1 MNRPALLSL
10 VMLAGVG
17 IPLGCLAA
25 TGAEA
30 ALLPDFSAMS
40 DSAFVPDSIVVA
52 EITATPDSVSA
63 AKSDAA
69 RDSVSPPDS
78 VFVPDHARIAL
89 VEFALRDFD
98 EVRVFTDSTRFYS
111 RRVVASSEGVRL
123 RRINWSPSI
132 TDYAEERMVPWS
144 EVQSIK
150 VRRGASGAGILV
162 GAGIG
167 LAIGMTIALA
177 QGVASTYTFGV
188 DGEAQ
193 RSANGAIAW
202 GFLGGAVLGW
212 LVDHPGPWRTVY
224 P

>member
-10 VMLAGVG
+10 VMLAGAG
-17 IPLGCLAA
+17 SPLVCLAA
-25 TGAEA
+25 TGAEV
-30 ALLPDFSAMS
+30 ALGPDFGAMP
-40 DSAFVPDSIVVA
+40 DSGFVPDSIVAAQVMS
-52 EITATPDSVSA
+52 TPDSVSA

-69 RDSVSPPDS
+69 RDSVSAPDS
-78 VFVPDHARIAL
+78 VFVPDPAKMAL

-98 EVRVFTDSTRFYS
+98 EVRVFTDSTRFFG

-123 RRINWSPSI
+123 RRINWGRSI
-132 TDYAEERMVPWS
+132 SDYAEERMVPWS
-144 EVQSIK
+144 EVESIK
-150 VRRGASGAGILV
+150 VRRGASGAGLLV

-193 RSANGAIAW
+193 KGANRAIAW